1 MVVYIVSFLGNA
13 FYHLVSEIRSNTQTL
28 GNISSC
34 PEMSFEVILSKS
46 CIPSGAH
53 IDLVFILLISGFD
66 PAQLLLTIL
75 LCGVN
80 SVVFQAALALLF
92 V

>member
-1 MVVYIVSFLGNA
+1 MSSLENA
-13 FYHLVSEIRSNTQTL
+13 FYRLVSEIRSNTQTI
-28 GNISSC
+28 GNISSY
-34 PEMSFEVILSKS
+34 PEMFFEVILSKP

-53 IDLVFILLISGFD
+53 IDLVFMLLISGFD
-66 PAQLLLTIL
+66 PTQLLLTIL
-75 LCGVN
+75 MFGVN

>member
-1 MVVYIVSFLGNA
+1 MVAYIVSSLENA
-13 FYHLVSEIRSNTQTL
+13 FYHLVSQIRSNTQTI

-34 PEMSFEVILSKS
+34 PEMFFEVILSKP

-53 IDLVFILLISGFD
+53 IDLVFMLLISGFD
-66 PAQLLLTIL
+66 PAQLLTIL
-75 LCGVN
+75 TCGVN
-80 SVVFQAALALLF
+80 SVVFQAALALLL